1 MGPYK
6 TPWLTDDVIKSS
18 AFQSVFD
25 MPSNQ
30 FVGLNSGYIKDAK
43 DARPGPVVEGLD
55 GEMYAQDS
63 TYTLEGWE
71 TEQTDNV
78 PLYYYANSQEL
89 GDVYEGNYFNRQEN
103 GTISVQGR
111 YQSEEDIR
119 AEWDADQGMGYF
131 KEANP
136 DLDYDTYLSFVK
148 DTSSLVNQ
156 GLNRDEDP
164 EPFNALAEQYGINT
178 SFQNDDGDMFEFN
191 GSNFTKTFKTPEA
204 DYGRMLVAAGAGA
217 MLAPLATGF
226 ASSALGAA
234 GTTAVPLGAGV
245 MGPST
250 LAASGLAKGIG
261 AGIANAAG
269 QSLVTGKV
277 NPKSVLVSAAMAG
290 IGNPGR
296 WVADQLM
303 PQTSVSTLG
312 STLGGSNPDS
322 FLSGVVEGGVN
333 TTIADGVVTGNIDLQ
348 NSLVGGLIK
357 GAKNVGTDILED
369 YKYSSPEQE
378 TLRRMTLDPS
388 LDYNETLEAV
398 LESGYGR
405 STDAGALLGE
415 HGLLSPILGKSEL
428 NLQPVAEFLDKIGSV
443 KDGVINGFRLGDVIE
458 LEDGTRIQASS
469 LSQAE
474 QDDLIDNQG
483 ATLFG
488 RQTMGLANNPITN
501 TLDKA
506 FGKVDDGI
514 NWVQDKISQ
523 GVDFLTG
530 STGKDEDQIAS
541 NAIDG
546 ANQKEWDNLIDEY
559 VGSKVDPR
567 TAGATRVV
575 WKDMG
580 DGTSKKVIESADY
593 STYELAYKNMTWDEK
608 LAMIDRSKVLYNE
621 NPWFHGDDG
630 LDEKYT
636 FSDNPR
642 GDTEKY
648 GIARGIDTLY
658 DSSTGNIAHPYS
670 QGTAFRHGESITVAN
685 DPVGAADRTHYED
698 LQAMFLTP
706 SDTMGIPS
714 AGVTPGEVDTLTD
727 AIIMGAIQGA
737 MTQKDKDNNNQDNNN
752 NVAAAVNKDQDKVVS
767 QDSLPEDTNVVATT
781 ASDDTVNNTAVLS
794 SGVDDVEAYVN
805 TTQLPSD
812 DTVSSTVVLSSG
824 SQDDVSATSTT
835 EQLPSGPP
843 GTVVLPE
850 EPFDLRNPR
859 NSDPLLW
866 TDLEW
871 RQNNIGYKGKGDRAR
886 AYDRNMGMLKQAMAG
901 QALGVDFRLPKGL
914 TDKELYEAGKL
925 T

>member
-1 MGPYK
+1 MGPYRS
-6 TPWLTDDVIKSS
+6 PFITDDVVESS
-18 AFQSVFD
+18 AFQSIFD

-30 FVGLNSGYIKDAK
+30 FLGLNSGYIQEARN
-43 DARPGPVVEGLD
+43 ARPGPVVEGED

-71 TEQTDNV
+71 TEQTGDT

-103 GTISVQGR
+103 GNISVRGR
-111 YQSEEDIR
+111 YQSEADIK

-164 EPFNALAEQYGINT
+164 EPFNALADQYGINT

-217 MLAPLATGF
+217 MLAPLATQF
-226 ASSALGAA
+226 AAGALGSAGATTGVAA
-234 GTTAVPLGAGV
+234 SANPLLASAATTASTVP
-245 MGPST
+245 T
-250 LAASGLAKGIG
+250 GLATGIG
-261 AGIANAAG
+261 AGVANAAG
-269 QSLVTGKV
+269 QALVTGKV

-296 WVADQLM
+296 WVADELM
-303 PQTSVSTLG
+303 PQTSVKTLAG
-312 STLGGSNPDS
+312 TLGGSNPDS

-333 TTIADGVVTGNIDLQ
+333 TTIADGVVTGNIDLK
-348 NSLVGGLIK
+348 NSLLGGLVK
-357 GAKNVGTDILED
+357 GAKNVGQDIIDD
-369 YKYSSPEQE
+369 YKFSNPEQE
-378 TLRRMTLDPS
+378 ALRRMTLNPE
-388 LDYNETLEAV
+388 LKYKETLEAV
-398 LESGYGR
+398 LAEGYGR
-405 STDAGALLGE
+405 STDLGALIGE

-428 NLQPVAEFLDKIGSV
+428 NLQPVADFLDKIGSV
-443 KDGVINGFRLGDVIE
+443 KDGVVHGFRLGDVIE
-458 LEDGTRIQASS
+458 LKDGTRIQASS

-483 ATLFG
+483 ATLWG
-488 RQTMGLANNPITN
+488 RGTMGLANNPITN
-501 TLDKA
+501 TLAKG
-506 FGKVDDGI
+506 FGKVEDGI

-523 GVDFLTG
+523 GVDYLTG
-530 STGKDEDQIAS
+530 STGKDKDQIGNS
-541 NAIDG
+541 GIDD
-546 ANQKEWDNLIDEY
+546 ADWEEWDNLLDEY
-559 VGSKVDPR
+559 VGSKVDPDS
-567 TAGATRVV
+567 AGATRVV
-575 WKDMG
+575 WRDMG
-580 DGTSKKVIESADY
+580 DGTSKKFIESADY
-593 STYELAYKNMTWDEK
+593 STHELAYKNMTWDEQMEM
-608 LAMIDRSKVLYNE
+608 LDRAKVLYNE

-642 GDTEKY
+642 GDSEKY

-658 DSSTGNIAHPYS
+658 DPSTGNVAHPYS
-670 QGTAFRHGESITVAN
+670 QGTAFRHGESVTVAN

-714 AGVTPGEVDTLTD
+714 LGATPGEVDTLTD

-737 MTQKDKDNNNQDNNN
+737 MTKKDKDNNNK
-752 NVAAAVNKDQDKVVS
+752 VASSDTDKIKSEEANIIEKDQDKLIS
-767 QDSLPEDTNVVATT
+767 KDILSSDTTDSNVVATT
-781 ASDDTVNNTAVLS
+781 ASDDAVNN
-794 SGVDDVEAYVN
+794 
-805 TTQLPSD
+805 
-812 DTVSSTVVLSSG
+812 TVVLSG
-824 SQDDVSATSTT
+824 SKDDVETYVST
-835 EQLPSGPP
+835 EKVPSGPP
-843 GTVVLPE
+843 GAIVLPE
-850 EPFDLRNPR
+850 EPVDLRNPR
-859 NSDPLLW
+859 SSDPVLW
-866 TDLEW
+866 TDLAW
-871 RQNNIGYKGKGDRAR
+871 RDYDIGYRGKGAKS
-886 AYDRNMGMLKQAMAG
+886 AEYQKNMGMLKQAMAQ
-901 QALGVDFRLPKGL
+901 QALGIDFSGDKPL
-914 TDKELYEAGKL
+914 TDLELYEAGRL